1 LIYNNYSFHLPDLG
15 VLIILYWV
23 IVKFYTIQEE
33 GMAKERWMCHEFTH
47 ILYFMVTECYNGSSE
62 LAVDL
67 EHIMLNSTLA
77 TQ

>member
-15 VLIILYWV
+15 VLTILYRV
-23 IVKFYTIQEE
+23 IVKIYIILEE
-33 GMAKERWMCHEFTH
+33 GVAKERWMCHEFTH
-47 ILYFMVTECYNGSSE
+47 ILYFVITECYNGSSE

-67 EHIMLNSTLA
+67 EHIMLNSTLT